1 MKNEKYKQLKNIRNE
16 VADHLSMKGQATFSY
31 LIDDQKSLDFFI
43 SHIKKKLAKG
53 EKIYVEY
60 IFLND

>member
-43 SHIKKKLAKG
+43 SHIKS
-53 EKIYVEY
+53 
-60 IFLND
+60 F